1 LEGIVQV
8 LGVSHGDDGCA
19 PGGEV
24 FIEFPSERA
33 IVSER
38 AVLVHIFRKFDTSS
52 AREIPPASDLNCQ
65 TFSAGTLIA
74 QGA

>member
-1 LEGIVQV
+1 MMDALPAGKI
-8 LGVSHGDDGCA
+8 
-19 PGGEV
+19 

-33 IVSER
+33 TVSEL
-38 AVLVHIFRKFDTSS
+38 AVLVHIFREFDTSS
-52 AREIPPASDLNCQ
+52 AREIPPDSDLNCQ